1 MLRFK
6 ALKLAKATTLEIFHP
21 LTVLF
26 QFIFD
31 VTLFKIAFSPVQYG
45 AIGFLGLLYIVRG
58 VKYALVDRKRRK
70 KRRQSGLA
78 FSASVSGYNLSHR
91 KSSSRILKSSG
102 SNEGNM
108 NSQAFTTALGPT
120 TSAEETRQS
129 LIHVAESPQ

>member
-31 VTLFKIAFSPVQYG
+31 VTLFKIAFSPLQYG

-58 VKYALVDRKRRK
+58 VKYASVDR
-70 KRRQSGLA
+70 
-78 FSASVSGYNLSHR
+78 
-91 KSSSRILKSSG
+91 
-102 SNEGNM
+102 
-108 NSQAFTTALGPT
+108 
-120 TSAEETRQS
+120 
-129 LIHVAESPQ
+129 